1 MNPPIEAM
9 PRDAAPRLA
18 FEPELLLAAL
28 DVRLLLL
35 DVDGV
40 LTPGD
45 LLYGA
50 QGEELKRFSTL
61 DGHGLKLLMSAGI
74 EPVVISGRDS
84 PALRARIAELGLRHS
99 VLGSG
104 AKLPAAQSLLDQLE
118 LDWEQ
123 VAIIGDDWP
132 DLALIARA
140 GFSAAP
146 PQSHAEVLARVRH
159 ITRAPAGLGA
169 VREVCD
175 LLLMARGAYAALLQD
190 AIEGK
195 PHTPPPGNTKAGRPH
210 DAVSGTLA
218 EPGAVLPSAR

>member
-1 MNPPIEAM
+1 M
-9 PRDAAPRLA
+9 DATPRLA
-18 FEPELLLAAL
+18 FDPELVLAAL
-28 DVRLLLL
+28 DIRLLLL

-61 DGHGLKLLMSAGI
+61 DGHGLKLLMHAGV
-74 EPVVISGRDS
+74 EPVIVSGRDS

-99 VLGSG
+99 ILGSG
-104 AKLPAAQSLLDQLE
+104 AKLPAAQSLLDQLQ
-118 LDWEQ
+118 LRWSQ

-140 GFSAAP
+140 AFSAAP
-146 PQSHAEVLARVRH
+146 PQSHAEVLARVRYV
-159 ITRAPAGLGA
+159 TRAPAGLGA

-175 LLLMARGAYAALLQD
+175 LLLTAHGAYAQLLADAL
-190 AIEGK
+190 AGA
-195 PHTPPPGNTKAGRPH
+195 PHTPPPQQAADPI
-210 DAVSGTLA
+210 SGTLA
-218 EPGAVLPSAR
+218 APGAVLPSTR

>member
-1 MNPPIEAM
+1 MNPPIEAT
-9 PRDAAPRLA
+9 PRDATPRLA

-28 DVRLLLL
+28 DVQLLLL

-84 PALRARIAELGLRHS
+84 PALRARIAELGLQHS

-118 LDWEQ
+118 LSWEQ

-146 PQSHAEVLARVRH
+146 PQSHAEVLARVSH

-190 AIEGK
+190 ALDGK
-195 PHTPPPGNTKAGRPH
+195 PHTPSPGRPH
-210 DAVSGTLA
+210 DAISGTLA

>member
-1 MNPPIEAM
+1 VNKSAMSPPIEAT
-9 PRDAAPRLA
+9 PRLT

-84 PALRARIAELGLRHS
+84 PALRARIAELGLQHS

-118 LDWEQ
+118 LSWKQ

-146 PQSHAEVLARVRH
+146 PQSHAEVLARVSH

-190 AIEGK
+190 ALDGK
-195 PHTPPPGNTKAGRPH
+195 PHTPPPGRPH
-210 DAVSGTLA
+210 DAISGTLA
-218 EPGAVLPSAR
+218 EPGVVLPSAR

>member
-1 MNPPIEAM
+1 M
-9 PRDAAPRLA
+9 DATPRLA
-18 FEPELLLAAL
+18 FDPELILAVL
-28 DVRLLLL
+28 DTRLLLL

-61 DGHGLKLLMSAGI
+61 DGHGLKLLMSAGV
-74 EPVVISGRDS
+74 EPVIISGRDS

-104 AKLPAAQSLLDQLE
+104 AKLPAAQSLLDQLQ
-118 LDWEQ
+118 LSWAQ

-140 GFSAAP
+140 AFSAAP
-146 PQSHAEVLARVRH
+146 PQSHPEVLARVRH
-159 ITRAPAGLGA
+159 ITQAPAGLGA
-169 VREVCD
+169 VREICD
-175 LLLMARGAYAALLQD
+175 LLLTARGAYAALLQD
-190 AIEGK
+190 ALDGQ
-195 PHTPPPGNTKAGRPH
+195 PHTPPRQSPDPIT
-210 DAVSGTLA
+210 GTLA
-218 EPGAVLPSAR
+218 EPGAVQSSSR

>member
-1 MNPPIEAM
+1 M
-9 PRDAAPRLA
+9 DTAPRQNFA
-18 FEPELLLAAL
+18 PELLLAAL

-74 EPVVISGRDS
+74 EPVIISGRDS
-84 PALRARIAELGLRHS
+84 PALRARIAELGLQHS
-99 VLGSG
+99 VLGSV
-104 AKLPAAQSLLDQLE
+104 AKLPAAQALLDRLGLGWQ
-118 LDWEQ
+118 Q
-123 VAIIGDDWP
+123 VAIVGDDWP

-140 GFSAAP
+140 AYSAAP
-146 PQSHAEVLARVRH
+146 PTSHPEVLARVH
-159 ITRAPAGLGA
+159 HVTHAPAGMGA

-175 LLLMARGAYAALLQD
+175 VLLTARGAYANLLQD
-190 AIEGK
+190 ALDGK
-195 PHTPPPGNTKAGRPH
+195 PHTPPRAATVLTDP
-210 DAVSGTLA
+210 VVGTLA
-218 EPGAVLPSAR
+218 EPGAVLPSGR